1 MGNSETNR
9 SVFGMGI
16 SPLTNTIYVGHT
28 RGDDKDLDNKQD
40 VTQMACKL
48 VAMRLMSMESKTFRY
63 QSKDSTIEL
72 KLTVQVIET
81 KEECK

>member
-1 MGNSETNR
+1 MTNSEANR
-9 SVFGMGI
+9 SVFGMGL

-28 RGDDKDLDNKQD
+28 REDGKDLDNKQD

-63 QSKDSTIEL
+63 QTKDSSIEL
-72 KLTVQVIET
+72 KLTVQIIE
-81 KEECK
+81 KNED